1 MHRQLFQ
8 VANMRDCQV
17 PPFVQQFGAC
27 RLVQEAAQLTKMLF
41 QQLGPDEEAPWI
53 TLMAAAQMP

>member
-1 MHRQLFQ
+1 
-8 VANMRDCQV
+8 
-17 PPFVQQFGAC
+17 
-27 RLVQEAAQLTKMLF
+27 MLF